1 MCRSRRF
8 RPLSKYLNAVVL
20 ILTLVLGLWL
30 APVIAQTP
38 AQASIVLDG
47 RQLFQISNSGQYSA
61 LERANLINS
70 QLKNA
75 VQFDQPIQVKIE
87 QRNQLPTILLNN
99 RYLLTV
105 TEQDPVL
112 GSTANEQ
119 ASIWSE
125 QIQQALQQA
134 QFERT
139 TTYLR
144 RTTLVAVGI
153 LLLTAILSWLLG
165 WIKHHLLQK
174 ALQRLT
180 PPTEGASDSGGIKA
194 LEFFFQLVLA
204 IVRIGLWVG
213 VVLYITNLFPF
224 TRQESYQITNIL
236 VTSFTSPIFEVGKNP
251 YSITELVILIGL
263 LFGLVIFAGTATNLL
278 RSRLLNFAGINR
290 SAQEAIAI
298 ITKYGLIFIGT
309 LVILQLWGLDIS
321 SLAILAS
328 GLGVGIGFGL
338 QDIAKN
344 FGSGLVL
351 VFERPIELG
360 DFVEVGEYKGI
371 VERMGA
377 RSTEIR
383 TLDHVSII
391 VPNSRFLEK
400 EVINW
405 SHRNPISRIHL
416 PVGVAYGSDPKAVQA
431 ALLSAAKKHSS
442 VLETPSPLVLFNGL
456 GDSSLNFELL
466 VWTAE
471 PNKQFLLKSDLYYNI
486 YEVLQQ
492 QKIEIPFPQIDLH
505 LRSGTLG
512 LSPQLLEQFSN
523 NGQHIHPTTNGDNQA

>member
-1 MCRSRRF
+1 MYRSRRF
-8 RPLSKYLNAVVL
+8 RPLSKYLFAVVL

-75 VQFDQPIQVKIE
+75 VKFDQPIQVKIE

-144 RTTLVAVGI
+144 RTNLVAVGI

-165 WIKHHLLQK
+165 CIKHHLLQK

-204 IVRIGLWVG
+204 IARIGLWVG

-236 VTSFTSPIFEVGKNP
+236 VTSFTSPIFTVGKNP

-290 SAQEAIAI
+290 SAQEAMSTTGCAYAI

-328 GLGVGIGFGL
+328 GLGVG
-338 QDIAKN
+338 
-344 FGSGLVL
+344 
-351 VFERPIELG
+351 
-360 DFVEVGEYKGI
+360 
-371 VERMGA
+371 M
-377 RSTEIR
+377 
-383 TLDHVSII
+383 
-391 VPNSRFLEK
+391 
-400 EVINW
+400 
-405 SHRNPISRIHL
+405 
-416 PVGVAYGSDPKAVQA
+416 
-431 ALLSAAKKHSS
+431 
-442 VLETPSPLVLFNGL
+442 
-456 GDSSLNFELL
+456 
-466 VWTAE
+466 
-471 PNKQFLLKSDLYYNI
+471 
-486 YEVLQQ
+486 
-492 QKIEIPFPQIDLH
+492 
-505 LRSGTLG
+505 
-512 LSPQLLEQFSN
+512 
-523 NGQHIHPTTNGDNQA
+523 